1 MTGTSMRH
9 TFTTSGLSACL
20 DRVGDASMVSVL
32 NEEGCRELGDA
43 FASRYFSLR
52 LLGLVLFTLVPLLVG
67 MFWGAPLI
75 AKEIEQGTD
84 ALVWTQGV
92 SRRRWA
98 FTEFAMVASMTILA
112 IGTYAVL
119 VVWWYAPL
127 NAATGERFQWLIF
140 DQQGSVPVG
149 YALFASRARRARRRD
164 HRPDPPRHGGDGRRF
179 LVVRFA
185 VAVWL
190 RPHYQA
196 ALERRYPVMG
206 SMEPNRLLGDW
217 LIGGGGPGVGAVYD
231 ALGHKLKGGQ
241 MMCPPPVAQA
251 CIDQVGKGAYNFEI
265 YQPAHRF
272 WMFQSI
278 ETAIFVAL
286 AILLLFIAGGGWSTG
301 WPEPCEPCRCPVW
314 ACQASFFDRRLTGQG
329 LTASLVMLYNLLVL

>member
-1 MTGTSMRH
+1 MIWLAWRQHRGQLLSAAVGLALLSVFLFVTGTSMRH
-9 TFTTSGLSACL
+9 TFTTSGLSACV
-20 DRVGDASMVSVL
+20 DRIGGASMVSIV

-75 AKEIEQGTD
+75 AREIEQGTD
-84 ALVWTQGV
+84 AFVWTQGV

-98 FTEFAMVASMTILA
+98 STQFTMVASMTTLA
-112 IGTYAVL
+112 IGAYAVL
-119 VVWWYAPL
+119 VLWWYAPL

-149 YALFASRARRARRRD
+149 YALFAFALGVLAGAITGRTLRAMAVTVV
-164 HRPDPPRHGGDGRRF
+164 GF

-190 RPHYQA
+190 RPHYLA
-196 ALERRYPVMG
+196 ALQRKYPVM
-206 SMEPNRLLGDW
+206 SSTEPSRLLGDW

-251 CIDQVGKGAYNFEI
+251 CLDQVGKGAYNFEI

-272 WMFQSI
+272 WAFQSI

-286 AILLLFIAGGGWSTG
+286 AIVLLFVAAW
-301 WPEPCEPCRCPVW
+301 WLEHRM
-314 ACQASFFDRRLTGQG
+314 A
-329 LTASLVMLYNLLVL
+329 

>member
-1 MTGTSMRH
+1 VIWLAWRQHRGQLLAGAVGLTLLSVFLFITGTSMRH
-9 TFTTSGLSACL
+9 TFTTSGLSACI
-20 DRVGDASMVSVL
+20 DRLGGAPMVNIL

-52 LLGLVLFTLVPLLVG
+52 LLGLVVFTLVPLLAG

-75 AKEIEQGTD
+75 AREIEHGTD

-98 FTEFAMVASMTILA
+98 ATEFLMVASMTILA
-112 IGTYAVL
+112 VGTYAVL
-119 VVWWYAPL
+119 VMWWYAPL
-127 NAATGERFQWLIF
+127 NAANGERFRWLIF

-149 YALFASRARRARRRD
+149 YALFALALGVLAGAITGRTLRAMAATVV
-164 HRPDPPRHGGDGRRF
+164 GF

-190 RPHYQA
+190 RPHYQS
-196 ALERRYPVMG
+196 ALERKYPVLG

-231 ALGHKLKGGQ
+231 ALGHRLKGGQ

-251 CIDQVGKGAYNFEI
+251 CLDQVGKGAYNFEI

-272 WMFQSI
+272 WTFQSI

-286 AILLLFIAGGGWSTG
+286 AILLLFVAGW
-301 WPEPCEPCRCPVW
+301 WLEQRV
-314 ACQASFFDRRLTGQG
+314 A
-329 LTASLVMLYNLLVL
+329 

>member
-1 MTGTSMRH
+1 VIWLAWRQHRGQLLSAAVGLALLAVFLFVTGSSMRH

-20 DRVGDASMVSVL
+20 DRVGGASMVDVTKG
-32 NEEGCRELGDA
+32 EGCREIGEV
-43 FASRYFSLR
+43 FASRYFGLR

-75 AKEIEQGTD
+75 AKEVEQGTD

-98 FTEFAMVASMTILA
+98 FTKFAMVATMTILA
-112 IGTYAVL
+112 VGAYAG
-119 VVWWYAPL
+119 VVAWWYAPL
-127 NAATGERFQWLIF
+127 NAASGERFQWLIF
-140 DQQGSVPVG
+140 DQQGLVPVG
-149 YALFASRARRARRRD
+149 FALFALALGVLAGAITGRTLRAMAVTVV
-164 HRPDPPRHGGDGRRF
+164 GF

-190 RPHYQA
+190 RPHYLA
-196 ALERRYPVMG
+196 ALERRYPVLG

-217 LIGGGGPGVGAVYD
+217 LIGGGGPGVGGVYD
-231 ALGHKLKGGQ
+231 ALGHKLQGGQ
-241 MMCPPPVAQA
+241 TMCPPPVAQA
-251 CIDQVGKGAYNFEI
+251 CIDEVGRGAYNFEI

-272 WMFQSI
+272 WTFQSI

-286 AILLLFIAGGGWSTG
+286 ALLL
-301 WPEPCEPCRCPVW
+301 
-314 ACQASFFDRRLTGQG
+314 L
-329 LTASLVMLYNLLVL
+329 LTAVWWLRRRMA

>member
-1 MTGTSMRH
+1 MIWLAWRQHRGQLLSAAVAFGLLAVFLFVTGTSMRH
-9 TFTTSGLSACL
+9 TSTASGLSGCL
-20 DRVGDASMVSVL
+20 DQVGGASMVNFVKG
-32 NEEGCRELGDA
+32 EGCRELGDA
-43 FASRYFSLR
+43 FAARYFGLR
-52 LLGLVLFTLVPLLVG
+52 LLGLVLFTVVPLLVG

-75 AKEIEQGTD
+75 ARESERGTD
-84 ALVWTQGV
+84 ALVWTQSV

-98 FTEFAMVASMTILA
+98 STEFAMVASMTIIA
-112 IGTYAVL
+112 VGTYAVL
-119 VVWWYAPL
+119 VMWWYAPL

-149 YALFASRARRARRRD
+149 YALFAFALGVLAGAITGRTLRAMAVTVV
-164 HRPDPPRHGGDGRRF
+164 GF

-190 RPHYQA
+190 RPHYLA
-196 ALERRYPVMG
+196 ALQRKYPVM
-206 SMEPNRLLGDW
+206 SSTEPNRLLGDW

-251 CIDQVGKGAYNFEI
+251 CIDQVGRGAYNFEI

-272 WMFQSI
+272 WAFQSI

-286 AILLLFIAGGGWSTG
+286 AIVLLFVAAW
-301 WPEPCEPCRCPVW
+301 WLEHRM
-314 ACQASFFDRRLTGQG
+314 A
-329 LTASLVMLYNLLVL
+329 